1 MVEVDGVA
9 DAYALRFKLLPLPIL
24 HGFYFEYFIAFFCE
38 DEPVGVSSQVAAEG
52 GVFPLL
58 PCVGVDGKYV
68 DACLLEVFD
77 DKVFNE
83 VAYLEDTQDGGGW
96 FFLRVSAQG
105 IL

>member
-1 MVEVDGVA
+1 M
-9 DAYALRFKLLPLPIL
+9 
-24 HGFYFEYFIAFFCE
+24 
-38 DEPVGVSSQVAAEG
+38 SSQVAAEG

-58 PCVGVDGKYV
+58 PRVGVNGKYV
-68 DACLLEVFD
+68 DARLLEVFD

-83 VAYLEDTQDGGGW
+83 VAYLEDTQYGCGW